1 MQTLTKF
8 DKVVIED
15 YYHMTT
21 MVKNVNWIK
30 QTHLLLIFPL
40 ILRPLFVHLPLHQKF
55 LISFLYLHNMNYTS
69 SLCVLVCTQMP
80 PIIPLLTLVLDWT
93 WYEKSTP

>member
-55 LISFLYLHNMNYTS
+55 FNTLFKFTQYELYLFLMCTSMYTNAS
-69 SLCVLVCTQMP
+69 NNTPSYTRFR
-80 PIIPLLTLVLDWT
+80 LDMV
-93 WYEKSTP
+93 